1 MNSIPKNTFR
11 SIQICIRA
19 DLITVSTVTVS
30 LRELPMGGKKKYT
43 KREAVSSGFSCQFT
57 GVTPG
62 GSAVKYSLLPHRR
75 LFLINVPGLSH
86 SRPILLKEIPQL
98 LCFKNK
104 RILCFGILSEL
115 QGTLVADSLL
125 SNITMSPQVCLICII
140 QKTCATTFL
149 EKNLR
154 VKSQ

>member
-30 LRELPMGGKKKYT
+30 LRELPMGGKKKIH
-43 KREAVSSGFSCQFT
+43 KEGGRVIGFLLSVHRSDSGGFCC
-57 GVTPG
+57 
-62 GSAVKYSLLPHRR
+62 KYSLLPHRP